1 MKVDTG
7 INLDLHAIPSA
18 VKTIE
23 SQGYDGVRTAEMNHD
38 PFFPLLLAAE
48 HTESLGNMRL
58 NLRAQAHGK
67 TTLGICVEVMTDVR
81 QVHWAARKSNGN
93 RAGDF

>member
-7 INLDLHAIPSA
+7 INLDLHAIPDA

-23 SQGYDGVRTAEMNHD
+23 AQGYDGVRTAEMNHD

-48 HTESLGNMRL
+48 HSEKLEISPSVSACLGVG
-58 NLRAQAHGK
+58 LRHRCA
-67 TTLGICVEVMTDVR
+67 
-81 QVHWAARKSNGN
+81 S
-93 RAGDF
+93 